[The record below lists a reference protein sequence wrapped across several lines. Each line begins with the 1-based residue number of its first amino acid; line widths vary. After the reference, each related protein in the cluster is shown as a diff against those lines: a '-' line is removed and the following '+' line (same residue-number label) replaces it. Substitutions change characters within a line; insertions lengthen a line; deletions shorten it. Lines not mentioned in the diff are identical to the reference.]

1 MLKSVPIKQHYMPM
15 QQAVDVEDPV
25 WKAWR
30 IMKDEQV
37 KNLPV
42 IKAGRI
48 VGVVSDKDIVQISGF
63 NGGQSMPVKDAMSMD
78 PLVVSLEDSMES
90 VLLKMLKKDQQ
101 QAVVIDADQNIVGL
115 FSWNKAF
122 QFMLEFADVHHINQL
137 LTS

>member
-1 MLKSVPIKQHYMPM
+1 MPM